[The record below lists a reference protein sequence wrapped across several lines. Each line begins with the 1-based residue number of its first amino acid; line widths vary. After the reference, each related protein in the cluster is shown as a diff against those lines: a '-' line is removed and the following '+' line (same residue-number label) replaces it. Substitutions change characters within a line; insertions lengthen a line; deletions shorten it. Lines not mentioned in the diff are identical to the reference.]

1 MLRRRLPAVLTT
13 AATAVVLTAV
23 PAAAQDEPPP
33 RCVLPGG
40 TIGVPEVEDHVTA
53 SLPPRAIPDPDAP
66 AGLPDAVHLRG
77 MTETSNRQYWFALH
91 DGSLWFR
98 PNLETTGVDGG
109 WGRVPTPDCLDGRI
123 VAISAD
129 DDELVALDARRTI
142 HQLDQV
148 LADPALWNWST
159 RWGNPFW
166 TDQEGW
172 DVPPGHTWDW
182 SVVSNVEDETWL
194 DPAGNHH
201 RIGDGKVSHIW
212 LLGED
217 QRTFTYLDPWLPK
230 DLSYAMCG
238 PHRGRF
244 RAESMVSSGS
254 TLFVVNRY
262 GDLFTRVYDFDIAG
276 ADPVFFSYAYEDQR
290 GVSDPDIQL
299 PGAPWVVQPKVPGA
313 ITDRISITKSGT
325 GVVHRSLRV
334 EGRDADGRTGYWQKD
349 VGDGSAHPWMNAT
362 STQVDPVAP
371 GAGDVWEFVRTDE
384 PLRGTLLDNRPDH
397 DLARAT
403 LGPSRD
409 RAYGRGLDQRGAL
422 ADGQWAA
429 SIPDFSLTCTPS
441 TMRVEVADGEVVDL
455 RWHVTDTIRQ
465 SPEEAGLTDDPRGA
479 RLAVEVPA
487 ALWERRDEQS
497 PAVQAFLDQLDG
509 RWTLTTIEASLDR
522 IEVPDLDWTF
532 THVGG
537 DATGDGCGTLAP
549 ACDALD
555 ALDTSLTPLDQLL
568 APLDAAGR
576 DLEPLVIVLRE
587 AIAFTQHAI
596 EDAVATNA
604 GCEALAPAIEQL
616 RDATAD
622 VAGATDALGE
632 LLGERSRTLRPA
644 VDGAD
649 DVAELLEACT
659 RTAAAPERPTPA
671 PSPSGPPSGRD
682 RSTPPSADRAPL
694 PSTGGSAAGLGLAL
708 AAAAAGTRRR
718 DGRHR

>member
-1 MLRRRLPAVLTT
+1 MIRRRLPAILAT
-13 AATAVVLTAV
+13 AATAIVLPAV
-23 PAAAQDEPPP
+23 PVAAQDDPAP

-40 TIGVPEVEDHVTA
+40 TIGVPEAEDHVTA
-53 SLPPRAIPDPDAP
+53 TRPPRAIPDPDAP
-66 AGLPDAVHLRG
+66 AALPDAVHLRG

-91 DGSLWFR
+91 EGSLWFR
-98 PNLETTGVDGG
+98 PNLEETGVDGG

-166 TDQEGW
+166 TDQDGW
-172 DVPPGHTWDW
+172 DVPPGHAWDW

-230 DLSYAMCG
+230 DLSYEMCG

-244 RAESMVSSGS
+244 VAESMVSSGS
-254 TLFVVNRY
+254 TVFVVNRY

-290 GVSDPDIQL
+290 GVDDPDIQL
-299 PGAPWVVQPKVPGA
+299 PGAPWVVQPKVSGE
-313 ITDRISITKSGT
+313 ITDRLSITKSGT
-325 GVVHRSLRV
+325 GVVHRTLRV
-334 EGRDADGRTGYWQKD
+334 EGRDADGHTGYWQKD
-349 VGDGSAHPWMNAT
+349 IGDGSAHPWLNAT

-384 PLRGTLLDNRPDH
+384 PLRGTLLDNRPEH

-409 RAYGRGLDQRGAL
+409 RAYGRGLDHRGAL

-429 SIPDFSLTCTPS
+429 RIPDFSITCTPS
-441 TMRVEVADGEVVDL
+441 TMRVEVTGGEVIDL

-479 RLAVEVPA
+479 RLAIEVPP
-487 ALWERRDEQS
+487 ALWERRERQT
-497 PAVQAFLDQLDG
+497 PAVQAFLDRLDG

-522 IEVPDLDWTF
+522 IELPDLGWTF
-532 THVGG
+532 THDGG
-537 DATGDGCGTLAP
+537 DAEDGDCGALAP
-549 ACDALD
+549 ACDGLD
-555 ALDTSLTPLDQLL
+555 DLAASLAPLDQVL

-587 AIAFTQHAI
+587 AIAYTQHAV
-596 EDAVATNA
+596 EDAVVTNGA
-604 GCEALAPAIEQL
+604 CETLGPAIEQL
-616 RDATAD
+616 RDATTD
-622 VAGATDALGE
+622 VSAALDVLGARLGD
-632 LLGERSRTLRPA
+632 RSRTLRPA
-644 VDGAD
+644 VAQAFE
-649 DVAELLEACT
+649 VAGLLEAC
-659 RTAAAPERPTPA
+659 RLAAPPPDQPTPA
-671 PSPSGPPSGRD
+671 PSPSGHPSDGD
-682 RSTPPSADRAPL
+682 ATPPGADRPPL

-708 AAAAAGTRRR
+708 VTAAAGARRR
-718 DGRHR
+718 GGRRA